1 MSSSRSRAP
10 SPERR
15 LRDFGAPGNGPA
27 PRSKISAARG
37 RYAGS
42 LAQLRESRW
51 RIGTRRAPLRARRIV
66 AACLIRV
73 KPGKSQSEQQ
83 ISALPPITTVERH
96 PGSRLLPG
104 TIAGNRCGSERG
116 YRTRGAE
123 AQALQRDQVERSS
136 ACCLLARKGT
146 TSPIGAADLAQYAAQ
161 ASISF
166 RRLSNMSPRR

>member
-51 RIGTRRAPLRARRIV
+51 RIGTRCAPLRARRIV

-104 TIAGNRCGSERG
+104 TIAGNSMWV
-116 YRTRGAE
+116 GAVVGN
-123 AQALQRDQVERSS
+123 ARRQKTQALQGAQADKSS
-136 ACCLLARKGT
+136 AQRAVRHLAPKAIKDATAKRQQGSKLT
-146 TSPIGAADLAQYAAQ
+146 WSTYSCRSCHP
-161 ASISF
+161 S
-166 RRLSNMSPRR
+166 

>member
-104 TIAGNRCGSERG
+104 TIAGNSMWV
-116 YRTRGAE
+116 GAVVGN
-123 AQALQRDQVERSS
+123 ARRQKTQALQGAQADKSS
-136 ACCLLARKGT
+136 AQRAVSPSCAQSNKRRHRKET
-146 TSPIGAADLAQYAAQ
+146 TGEQTYLVNV
-161 ASISF
+161 F
-166 RRLSNMSPRR
+166 L